1 MNRSIC
7 TITPEKHMPEPTPR
21 RSAISRRHLLATG
34 TAAAATGAV
43 ALGAGATPASAQ
55 PAKSAGGAPAVPV
68 GTRLSGAAAR
78 SRTSAHGRRA
88 RTRFGIGYETWF
100 GPKNIDQF
108 GTAEAVP
115 LLGDYDSSDPKVIKQ
130 HAEWILWAGYDFIMV
145 DWSNNLGGNWT
156 SGTADKIMAGTD
168 ALLEVYAGLKKR
180 PAIVLLLGLDNGTA
194 GESDNWKAQIDR
206 IKTKYLADPKLRPL
220 FMEHDGKPLLNVYT
234 GARWTEPPTWDD
246 SDFTVRWMGAFR
258 EIVLNP
264 GGSWS
269 WIDRAPYANG
279 QSTPQSDFSKGLDGW
294 TADPAWKVAKMSVN
308 AAYPG
313 VPDIEYV
320 STKPADGAAQQTGTI
335 TSSPFTLTED
345 VLSFNA
351 IGTDP
356 GARITKDTPGP
367 DGRNLYYLKDAASG
381 EVLRYAEPPGTDTYF
396 MVRQWNVADLKGRK
410 VVFEVVS
417 HRTEGPPVG
426 WIGFFGLQQQRAEM
440 VTAAASLAGNEYYG
454 AYGNWDAQLRMSG
467 ATLVR
472 QTQGIYDYEP
482 ELALV
487 QQWNEFGSPDQYS
500 VAGSNDIEPT
510 KLTKLDGPN
519 SDGWGFYYLNLT
531 RELIDQYRAGRST
544 AQVLL
549 DTRYP

>member
-1 MNRSIC
+1 MSEDPTRSSGV
-7 TITPEKHMPEPTPR
+7 PR
-21 RSAISRRHLLATG
+21 RNLLRGG
-34 TAAAATGAV
+34 TAAALAAGAV
-43 ALGAGATPASAQ
+43 TLGSAGTASAAAPGV
-55 PAKSAGGAPAVPV
+55 PAPQN
-68 GTRLSGAAAR
+68 GTRLTGPAAR
-78 SRTSAHGRRA
+78 GRASAHGRRG

-100 GPKNIDQF
+100 GPDNIDHF
-108 GTAEAVP
+108 GTAEAEP
-115 LLGDYDSSDPKVIKQ
+115 LLGKYDSSDPKVIKQ
-130 HAEWILWAGYDFIMV
+130 HAEWILWAGYDFVML
-145 DWSNNLGGNWT
+145 DWSNNLGGNWG
-156 SGTADKIMAGTD
+156 SGTAQKIMAGSD
-168 ALLEVYAGLKKR
+168 AVLDVYAGLKKR
-180 PAIVLLLGLDNGTA
+180 PQVTLLLGLDNGTA
-194 GESDNWKAQIDR
+194 GETANWKAQIDR
-206 IKTKYLADPKLRPL
+206 IKSKYLADPRLRPL
-220 FMEHDGKPLLNVYT
+220 FMEYDGKPLLSVYT
-234 GARWTEPPTWDD
+234 GARWTEPPAWDD
-246 SDFTVRWMGAFR
+246 PDLTVRWMGAFR

-264 GGSWS
+264 GGMVS

-279 QSTPQSDFSKGLDGW
+279 ASTPLSDFSKGLAGW

-320 STKPADGAAQQTGTI
+320 STKPADGAAQQTGTL
-335 TSSPFTLTED
+335 TSAPFVITED
-345 VLSFNA
+345 VVSFNA

-356 GARITKDTPGP
+356 AARITASIPGP
-367 DGRNLYYLKDAASG
+367 EGRNIYYLKDAASG
-381 EVLRYAEPPGTDTYF
+381 EVLRYATPPGSDTYF

-410 VVFEVVS
+410 VVFDVVS
-417 HRTEGPPVG
+417 NRTEGPPVG

-472 QTQGIYDYEP
+472 QVQGIYDYEP

-487 QQWNEFGSPDQYS
+487 QQWNEFGAPDQYS

-510 KLTKLDGPN
+510 KVTHLDGPY

-531 RELIDQYRAGRST
+531 RDLIDQYRAGRST
-544 AQVLL
+544 PRVLL